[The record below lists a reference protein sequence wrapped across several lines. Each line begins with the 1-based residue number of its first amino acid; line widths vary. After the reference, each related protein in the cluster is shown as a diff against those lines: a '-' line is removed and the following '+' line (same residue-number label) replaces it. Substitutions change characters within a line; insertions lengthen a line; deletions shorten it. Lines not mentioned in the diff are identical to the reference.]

1 MDELHR
7 HQQLN
12 QIFRNLADEIAVP
25 PSRYRE
31 AKERY
36 EAVGAWLDEADSELA
51 PYKPIIYPQGSFALG
66 TAVRPLGSD
75 EYDVDA
81 VCLLQLSTFQVTQ
94 KKLKNLVGDRLKH
107 PQSRYKDIIDPK
119 EGGRRCWTI
128 HYAEKT
134 KFHLDVLPA
143 IPDDYRWLL
152 DLGVPRELAESAICI
167 TDSKTWDIDPNWP
180 RSNPKGY
187 AAWFKSQMQTRLDE
201 AKYAHV
207 KALRKDLDEAKYAH
221 EMEIRAEV
229 EKIEDFDVQTPLQQ
243 LIQILKRHRD
253 LRYNS
258 DGDKPISIII
268 TTLAAQAYSNEAN
281 IGEAIL
287 NVVPRM
293 RGQIEQHNGVFWV
306 PNPVNP
312 QENFADKWSEK
323 QRKAQ
328 LFFEWL
334 NDLEQE
340 YRDLLTDTG
349 FKKVSGYLVEA
360 FGQRDGEAAM
370 AKFASRASQ
379 GPATTVVLTQ
389 RKSQQPTKP
398 RIEPPSRPSR
408 PWRP

>member
-1 MDELHR
+1 MIE
-7 HQQLN
+7 
-12 QIFRNLADEIAVP
+12 P
-25 PSRYRE
+25 PE
-31 AKERY
+31 
-36 EAVGAWLDEADSELA
+36 
-51 PYKPIIYPQGSFALG
+51 GS
-66 TAVRPLGSD
+66 
-75 EYDVDA
+75 
-81 VCLLQLSTFQVTQ
+81 
-94 KKLKNLVGDRLKH
+94 
-107 PQSRYKDIIDPK
+107 
-119 EGGRRCWTI
+119 RRCWTI
-128 HYAEKT
+128 HYAETT

-143 IPDDYRWLL
+143 IPDDYLWLL
-152 DLGVPRELAESAICI
+152 NLGVPQKWAESAICI
-167 TDSKTWDIDPNWP
+167 TDRKTWAVDSRWP

-187 AAWFKSQMQTRLDE
+187 AAWFKSQMQMRLDE
-201 AKYAHV
+201 AKYAHA
-207 KALRKDLDEAKYAH
+207 KSLLRGLDETKYAQ
-221 EMEIRAEV
+221 EMEIREEV

-253 LRYNS
+253 LRYNG
-258 DGDKPISIII
+258 DDDKPISIII

-293 RGQIEQHNGVFWV
+293 RGHIEQHNGVFWV

-312 QENFADKWSEK
+312 QENFADKWAEK
-323 QRKAQ
+323 QRKTQ

-340 YRDLLTDTG
+340 YQALLADTG
-349 FKKVSGYLVEA
+349 FDKVGSYLVEA

-379 GPATTVVLTQ
+379 GSATTVVLTQ

>member
-1 MDELHR
+1 MNQLH
-7 HQQLN
+7 HQRLN
-12 QIFRNLADEIAVP
+12 QIFSDLADEIAVP

-81 VCLLQLSTFQVTQ
+81 VCLLQLSTAQVTQ
-94 KKLKNLVGDRLKH
+94 RQLKKLVGDRLKH
-107 PQSRYKDIIDPK
+107 PQSRYKNMIEPP
-119 EGGRRCWTI
+119 EGSRRCWTI
-128 HYAEKT
+128 HYAETT

-143 IPDDYRWLL
+143 IPDDYLWLL
-152 DLGVPRELAESAICI
+152 NLGVPQKWAESAICI
-167 TDSKTWDIDPNWP
+167 TDRETWAVDSRWP

-187 AAWFKSQMQTRLDE
+187 AAWFKSQMQMRLDE

-207 KALRKDLDEAKYAH
+207 KALRRDLHEAKYA

-229 EKIEDFDVQTPLQQ
+229 ERIEDFDVQTPLQQ

-253 LRYNS
+253 LRYNG
-258 DGDKPISIII
+258 DEDKPISIII

-293 RGQIEQHNGVFWV
+293 RGHIEQHNGVFWV

-312 QENFADKWSEK
+312 QENFADKWAEK
-323 QRKAQ
+323 RRKAQ

-340 YRDLLTDTG
+340 YRNLLTDTG
-349 FKKVSGYLVEA
+349 FKKVGSYLVEA
-360 FGQRDGEAAM
+360 FGPRDGEAAM

-379 GPATTVVLTQ
+379 GSATTVVLTQ